1 MQTRNPKK
9 KRKEKKRKAEN
20 VRAYYIYNTLLQE
33 RESILFGLAPPVFSL
48 QPEGWLFDYYKL
60 LFVSISIAKQTA
72 EPNCRRAP
80 YFQVCAKEEE
90 DGGGGGG
97 GGRWKQRETD
107 GSRIEWMTGSLM
119 RRSNCEGG
127 GEREESDA
135 VVVATSL
142 LHNKT
147 SGGQRGGGGG
157 GGEDTGCARVIYAEL

>member
-1 MQTRNPKK
+1 MRKGGERRRGTDKSNAAAAPHPFLMQTRNPKK

-97 GGRWKQRETD
+97 GR
-107 GSRIEWMTGSLM
+107 
-119 RRSNCEGG
+119 
-127 GEREESDA
+127 
-135 VVVATSL
+135 
-142 LHNKT
+142 
-147 SGGQRGGGGG
+147 
-157 GGEDTGCARVIYAEL
+157 